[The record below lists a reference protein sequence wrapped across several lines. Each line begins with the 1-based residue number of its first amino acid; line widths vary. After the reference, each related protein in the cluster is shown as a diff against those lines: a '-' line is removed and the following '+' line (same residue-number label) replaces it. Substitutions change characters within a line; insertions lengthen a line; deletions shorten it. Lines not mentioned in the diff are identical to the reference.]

1 MKAKETQLLRFL
13 NISNQ
18 YIIPLY
24 QRTYSWSEKQCAQLW
39 DDIVRAGSDE
49 SIKGHFIGSVVYI
62 EKGHYVTTEIQQ
74 MLVIDGQQRLTTIS
88 LLIAA
93 LGQAIKNMDDI
104 TTINQKKL
112 NNYYLF
118 NSEEEG
124 DLRYKLLLTR
134 NDRESLTRILDE
146 RKLPENFSE
155 RIVDN
160 FEFFKEKIANSGTYP
175 LIIYEGLKK
184 LMIVDIALNRECDN
198 PQLIFESL
206 NSTGLQLS
214 QADLIRNYVL
224 MGLDTKE
231 QESLYTEFWH
241 PIEQQFHESDEEDI
255 FDRFMRDYLIV
266 RTRKMPRFNQIYE
279 AFKTYMHR
287 IGGPTI
293 HEIVADIHKFSLY
306 FTAMNLGH
314 EEDDTLRKIFDNIK
328 TLRMYVAYPFLIEVY
343 DDYQNGI
350 INRDEFI
357 EILTLTENYVFRRT
371 ICGIP
376 TNSLNKTFANLSR
389 ELDKENYLETFKGVI
404 SNKESYRR
412 FPPDDEFKREL
423 VVRDLYHSRN
433 FKYLLRKLENFDTK
447 ELINVD
453 NYTIEHIM
461 PQNENLSAKWR
472 QDLGENWKEVQD
484 EYLHTL
490 GNLTLTGY
498 NQELSDRP
506 FIEKRDMTG
515 GLGSSHIRLNQG
527 LSKVDRWNETEIK
540 RRAKMLTN
548 LAVKIWTYPTIVEE
562 ATCYY
567 NGKDPYVTPVLRELY
582 QGLIGYIC
590 NKKTDFESCV
600 KKGGLCLFTFTEKHD
615 ILVRPETALLNLY
628 VYIPFDKIRT
638 LDGITVEDGSD
649 YEKGYSKLIITSQ
662 TQFEKIEQIIENY
675 RNPDDFLLT
684 NAKQQRLL

>member
-1 MKAKETQLLRFL
+1 MKAKETQLLKFL
-13 NISNQ
+13 KIPNQ

-24 QRTYSWSEKQCAQLW
+24 QRTYSWSEKQCTQLW

-49 SIKGHFIGSVVYI
+49 LIKGHFIGSVVYI
-62 EKGHYVTTEIQQ
+62 EKGLYVTTEIPQ

-93 LGQAIKNMDDI
+93 LGQAIKDRDDI
-104 TTINQKKL
+104 TTISQKKL

-124 DLRYKLLLTR
+124 DLRYKLLLTQ
-134 NDRESLTRILDE
+134 NDRESLTKILDE

-155 RIVDN
+155 RVVDN
-160 FEFFKEKIANSGTYP
+160 FELFKKKIANSGINP
-175 LIIYEGLKK
+175 LIIYEGLNK
-184 LMIVDIALNRECDN
+184 LIIVDIALNREYDN

-231 QESLYTEFWH
+231 QDYLYTEFWY
-241 PIEQQFHESDEEDI
+241 PIEQQFRESDEENI

-266 RTRKMPRFNQIYE
+266 RTSKMPRFNQVYE
-279 AFKTYMHR
+279 AFKAYMHR
-287 IGGPTI
+287 IGAPTI

-314 EEDDTLRKIFDNIK
+314 EKDDPLRKIFDNIK

-343 DDYQNGI
+343 DDYKNGI

-357 EILTLTENYVFRRT
+357 EILTLTENYVFRRA

-412 FPPDDEFKREL
+412 FPSDDEFKREL

-433 FKYLLRKLENFDTK
+433 FKYLLRKLENFDTR
-447 ELINVD
+447 EPITVD

-461 PQNENLSAKWR
+461 PQNEKLSAEWR
-472 QDLGENWKEVQD
+472 RDLGENWKEIQD

-506 FIEKRDMTG
+506 FIEKREMKG

-527 LSKVDRWNETEIK
+527 LSEVDRWNESEIK
-540 RRAKMLTN
+540 RRAKMLAN
-548 LAVKIWTYPTIVEE
+548 LAVKVWAYPSIGEE
-562 ATCYY
+562 AAGYY

-582 QGLIGYIC
+582 QGLIGCIS
-590 NKKTDFESCV
+590 KEKMDFEYCIE
-600 KKGGLCLFTFTEKHD
+600 KGGRFIFTKKCVTF
-615 ILVRPETALLNLY
+615 VRPETTHLNLY
-628 VYIPFDKIRT
+628 VDIPFDKIHT

-649 YEKGYSKLIITSQ
+649 FEEEYSKLIITSQ
-662 TQFEKIEQIIENY
+662 TQFEKIEQIIKNA
-675 RNPDDFLLT
+675 DHFWLT